1 MKGNFFTVFFVL
13 GYTAACGLAAWNP
26 VYGVLLLLFLTF
38 WFLFFP
44 TLVMSIAGIIFS
56 ILLGG
61 ATLGL
66 APIILLLLNM
76 VKLGRLMDNLQK
88 RAPFGLGAIVLYL
101 LFVGIAGIDNIPFV
115 VHVERA
121 GSYGLWIFAGILA
134 TLGLL
139 TILLTIQIYHA
150 YGYRKGKTAL
160 FITGF
165 PWYMASF
172 CVSLINM
179 LGSFDDGSF
188 GSDADLYDSPE
199 HHHHYH
205 H

>member
-1 MKGNFFTVFFVL
+1 MLSFFMEVSLPSRFFFDDKD
-13 GYTAACGLAAWNP
+13 TS
-26 VYGVLLLLFLTF
+26 
-38 WFLFFP
+38 FP
-44 TLVMSIAGIIFS
+44 PAFQIKADRVLVMSIAGIIFS

-76 VKLGRLMDNLQK
+76 VKLCLLMDNLQK

-160 FITGF
+160 FLTGF
-165 PWYMASF
+165 PWSMAS
-172 CVSLINM
+172 
-179 LGSFDDGSF
+179 
-188 GSDADLYDSPE
+188 
-199 HHHHYH
+199 
-205 H
+205 